1 VTARRLTL
9 AALFLG
15 SAAAA
20 QAPLLSMRGTLPA
33 AGAAASAPP
42 SSGHTV
48 QLAAGQRVRISAASD
63 DFDTVLRLFQ
73 LGKAEPIAENDDFD
87 GSLNSRLLFTAP
99 EPGEY
104 RIEVSAFSSG
114 ASGAYSLVVSRAPSL
129 PQPVTEATTTTAS
142 IEWRRFEGAL
152 TAEDPEGEGGRFDDF
167 QLALAEGQSI
177 VILLD
182 AVEGA
187 FDPVVHVHDLAGRE
201 SAPIATNDDAGAGLS
216 SRLLFTA
223 PAAGDYIIRVAA
235 FSGGRGRYSLRVSD
249 VASPD

>member
-1 VTARRLTL
+1 MRARWLTL
-9 AALFLG
+9 TALLLG

-20 QAPLLSMRGTLPA
+20 QAPLLSTRGRLPA
-33 AGAAASAPP
+33 ASAGASVPP
-42 SSGHTV
+42 SIGHTV
-48 QLAAGQRVRISAASD
+48 QLARGQRVRISAASD
-63 DFDTVLRLFQ
+63 DFDTVLRLYQ
-73 LGKAEPIAENDDFD
+73 PGKAEPIAENDDFE

-99 EPGEY
+99 EFGEY
-104 RIEVSAFSSG
+104 RIEVSAFSSA
-114 ASGAYSLVVSRAPSL
+114 ASGAYSVVVSPAPAL
-129 PQPVTEATTTTAS
+129 PPPVTEAATLTAS

-152 TAEDPEGEGGRFDDF
+152 TAEDPEGEDGRFDDF
-167 QLALAEGQSI
+167 QLTLAEGQSI

-187 FDPVVHVHDLAGRE
+187 FDPIVHVHDLAGRE

-223 PAAGDYIIRVAA
+223 PAAGDYIVRVAA
-235 FSGGRGRYSLRVSD
+235 FSGGTGRYLLRVGD

>member
-1 VTARRLTL
+1 MRARWLAL
-9 AALFLG
+9 AALLLG
-15 SAAAA
+15 PTAAA
-20 QAPLLSMRGTLPA
+20 QAPMLSTRGMLPA
-33 AGAAASAPP
+33 ADAARAAPP
-42 SSGHTV
+42 SSGHTI

-63 DFDTVLRLFQ
+63 DFDTVLRLYH
-73 LGKAEPIAENDDFD
+73 LNKGEPIAENDDFE

-114 ASGAYSLVVSRAPSL
+114 ASGAFSLVVSPAPAL
-129 PQPVTEATTTTAS
+129 PLPVTEAATSTTT

-152 TAEDPEGEGGRFDDF
+152 TAQDAEGEDGRFDDF
-167 QLALAEGQSI
+167 QLTLAEGQSI

-223 PAAGDYIIRVAA
+223 PVAGNYIVRVTA
-235 FSGGRGRYSLRVSD
+235 FSGGIGRYRLRVGD